1 MLNSILNYRRLKGKK
16 TRHNLLTVTLYSN
29 SAHCTELGRMI
40 AGYIKSILIEVMFGS
55 TFQLHVCVYVQQITG
70 THAPKCGNGSWTWR
84 NATHECKTRNANLR
98 IQRTISLNCF
108 RYCSWTALT
117 QNKLLLQ

>member
-40 AGYIKSILIEVMFGS
+40 AGYIKSVWIEFIVGE
-55 TFQLHVCVYVQQITG
+55 IE
-70 THAPKCGNGSWTWR
+70 N
-84 NATHECKTRNANLR
+84 
-98 IQRTISLNCF
+98 
-108 RYCSWTALT
+108 
-117 QNKLLLQ
+117 